1 MQKTDAG
8 LYSIEFDTQQ
18 TNLKIF
24 KTVSDKIIALALIV
38 LNIVL
43 ITTSLFD
50 IAEQRKTEKS
60 VQKILKQEQEQERL
74 REGGPEL
81 AIRDDDSSQKEEEE
95 NEWSWKNFFI
105 KLFTG

>member
-8 LYSIEFDTQQ
+8 LYSLEFDTQQ

-24 KTVSDKIIALALIV
+24 KNVTQKLIAVAIIF

-50 IAEQRKTEKS
+50 IEEQRNVEKS
-60 VQKILKQEQEQERL
+60 VQKILKQEREQERI

-81 AIRDDDSSQKEEEE
+81 AIEKDDDTSQKEEED
-95 NEWSWKNFFI
+95 NEWSWK
-105 KLFTG
+105 